1 MYPILITLVIG
12 LLLFGLIFSLFK
24 ASRQAQVSKSEQSGN
39 AIGKV
44 FWIYVFWALLAFGGA
59 LLYGIYRL

>member
-1 MYPILITLVIG
+1 MYPILITLVVG

-24 ASRQAQVSKSEQSGN
+24 ASRQAQVPKSEQSGN

-44 FWIYVFWALLAFGGA
+44 FWIYIFWALLAFGGA